1 MTKRFAVAVMAVS
14 MLSAVAAGAQQPPAD
29 PHGHDANPAAT
40 VPATLPARGQ
50 SSAIGGAGS
59 VDEHVARMRALH
71 DRMMRTSTPEE
82 RQKLAVEMHKEMEAG
97 MTMMGPMMG
106 APAAAPMSP
115 APGERGDAARLG
127 NLEQRMDMMQM
138 MMQLMVDEQ
147 GMAARGMRGGGR
159 PK

>member
-1 MTKRFAVAVMAVS
+1 
-14 MLSAVAAGAQQPPAD
+14 
-29 PHGHDANPAAT
+29 
-40 VPATLPARGQ
+40 
-50 SSAIGGAGS
+50 
-59 VDEHVARMRALH
+59 
-71 DRMMRTSTPEE
+71 MMRTSTPEE

-97 MTMMGPMMG
+97 MTMMGPMMGPMMG

-138 MMQLMVDEQ
+138 MMQMMVDEQ
-147 GMAARGMRGGGR
+147 GMAAKGMRGGGR